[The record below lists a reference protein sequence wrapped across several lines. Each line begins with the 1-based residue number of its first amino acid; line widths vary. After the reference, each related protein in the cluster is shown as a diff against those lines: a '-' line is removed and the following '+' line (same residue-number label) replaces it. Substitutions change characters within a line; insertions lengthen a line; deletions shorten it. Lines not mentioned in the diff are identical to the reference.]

1 MCLDNVWIVTMLDGF
16 MPRKFEARKFRNLK
30 KSLLT
35 SSINNRIFY
44 VYKMHILVDII
55 NFKVASYI

>member
-1 MCLDNVWIVTMLDGF
+1 MLDGF